1 MAARSPLPGKP
12 ARSRRAKSGPEAHA
26 EAPSGPPN
34 VDSEPVVVEA
44 SAEDGAPEPEL
55 LEAEVLDAHFVEDV
69 EVVPALDEEAEVDAD
84 VDVDVDELGD
94 LEIDGG
100 DSGPSLPLLPATD
113 HAALLPSDAL
123 TRYLAEIRAYPILSR
138 EEEHAT
144 ALRYFHDGDAD
155 AAVKLITSNLRL
167 VVVVAREYQRAFHN
181 LLDLIQEGNVGLLEA
196 VKQFD
201 PYRGVRFPSYAVWW
215 VRAYVI
221 RYVMNNFRL
230 VKVGTT
236 QAQRRLFFNL
246 KKEKARL
253 EALGFQP
260 SARQIAESLG
270 VKEKEVIEM
279 DQRLATASEVS
290 VETPLGHDSGA
301 GTMLDLLPAPGG
313 DAEDEVSAG
322 EFYAL
327 MKGKLGEFGATLK
340 GREAE
345 IFRERLVAEDPLT
358 LQELGDRYGVSRER
372 VRQMEAGVKK
382 KLREYLVSQVRDLDR
397 DMVR

>member
-1 MAARSPLPGKP
+1 MAARKP
-12 ARSRRAKSGPEAHA
+12 ASTKNPATKKGRASSPVPSAHDADTEAAAPKSRVA
-26 EAPSGPPN
+26 APPHPADLTSHTPT
-34 VDSEPVVVEA
+34 VEPDTELVEL
-44 SAEDGAPEPEL
+44 EPEV
-55 LEAEVLDAHFVEDV
+55 LEAEVLDAHFGD
-69 EVVPALDEEAEVDAD
+69 EVSP
-84 VDVDVDELGD
+84 
-94 LEIDGG
+94 DGG
-100 DSGPSLPLLPATD
+100 DEVEVSSGDEALPVRVSPDHTALAPTDSL
-113 HAALLPSDAL
+113 S
-123 TRYLAEIRAYPILSR
+123 RYLSEIRSYPVLSR
-138 EEEHAT
+138 EEEHEI
-144 ALRYFHDGDAD
+144 ALRYFHHQDAD
-155 AAVKLITSNLRL
+155 AAVKLVTANLRL
-167 VVVVAREYQRAFHN
+167 VVIVAREYQRAFHN

-215 VRAYVI
+215 IRAYVI

-253 EALGFQP
+253 EALGFTP
-260 SARQIAESLG
+260 SAKQIAETLG

-279 DQRLATASEVS
+279 DQRLATSSEVS

-301 GTMLDLLPAPGG
+301 GTMLDLLPAPGHS
-313 DAEDEVSAG
+313 AEEDVSEG

-327 MKGKLGEFGATLK
+327 MKEKIEEFGSGLK

-345 IFRERLVAEDPLT
+345 IYRERLVAEEPLT

-382 KLREYLVSQVRDLDR
+382 KLREYLVSEVRDLR
-397 DMVR
+397 EDMVR

>member
-1 MAARSPLPGKP
+1 PKSQP
-12 ARSRRAKSGPEAHA
+12 AEPDVELEA
-26 EAPSGPPN
+26 
-34 VDSEPVVVEA
+34 
-44 SAEDGAPEPEL
+44 EPEV
-55 LEAEVLDAHFVEDV
+55 LEAEVLDAHFGDEVAPEDDEAEEVEISGDQALP
-69 EVVPALDEEAEVDAD
+69 VPAKPEHNALAPT
-84 VDVDVDELGD
+84 
-94 LEIDGG
+94 
-100 DSGPSLPLLPATD
+100 DSLS
-113 HAALLPSDAL
+113 
-123 TRYLAEIRAYPILSR
+123 RYLAEIRSYPILSR
-138 EEEHAT
+138 EEEHEI
-144 ALRYFHDGDAD
+144 ALRYFHHGDAD
-155 AAVKLITSNLRL
+155 AAVRLVTANLRL
-167 VVVVAREYQRAFHN
+167 VVIVAREYQRAFHN

-215 VRAYVI
+215 IRAYVI

-253 EALGFQP
+253 EALGFTP
-260 SARQIAESLG
+260 SAKQIAEVLG

-279 DQRLATASEVS
+279 DQRLGNSSEVS
-290 VETPLGHDSGA
+290 VETPLGHDGGA
-301 GTMLDLLPAPGG
+301 GTMLDLLPAPGRSTE
-313 DAEDEVSAG
+313 EDVSEG

-327 MKGKLGEFGATLK
+327 MKEKIEEFGSALK

-345 IFRERLVAEDPLT
+345 IYRERLVAEEPLT

-372 VRQMEAGVKK
+372 VRQMEAAVKK
-382 KLREYLVSQVRDLDR
+382 KLREYLVSQVRDLDQ

>member
-1 MAARSPLPGKP
+1 MAARKPSSSPKAAPKKGSRAAAPTPG
-12 ARSRRAKSGPEAHA
+12 AGDTPEA
-26 EAPSGPPN
+26 
-34 VDSEPVVVEA
+34 
-44 SAEDGAPEPEL
+44 EPEV
-55 LEAEVLDAHFVEDV
+55 LEAEVLDAHFGDAVAPDEADGDAEAIDV
-69 EVVPALDEEAEVDAD
+69 EVDVEVDSDDVLEPSSADDALPVPAAARVEHA
-84 VDVDVDELGD
+84 
-94 LEIDGG
+94 
-100 DSGPSLPLLPATD
+100 SLA
-113 HAALLPSDAL
+113 PSDAL
-123 TRYLAEIRAYPILSR
+123 TRYLSEIRSYSVLTR
-138 EEEHAT
+138 EEEHEI
-144 ALRYFHDGDAD
+144 ALRYFHDQDKDAGVRLVT
-155 AAVKLITSNLRL
+155 ANLRL
-167 VVVVAREYQRAFHN
+167 VVIVAREYQRAFHN

-215 VRAYVI
+215 IRAYVI

-253 EALGFQP
+253 EALGFTP
-260 SARQIAESLG
+260 SAKQIADALG

-279 DQRLATASEVS
+279 DQRLATSSEVS

-301 GTMLDLLPAPGG
+301 GTMLDLLPSPGAS
-313 DAEDEVSAG
+313 AEDDVSDG

-327 MKGKLGEFGATLK
+327 MKEKLEEFGSALK

-345 IFRERLVAEDPLT
+345 IYRERLVAEDPLT

-372 VRQMEAGVKK
+372 VRQMEAAVKK
-382 KLREYLVSQVRDLDR
+382 KLREYLVSQVRDLDE

>member
-1 MAARSPLPGKP
+1 MRKERASPKARKPRAAR
-12 ARSRRAKSGPEAHA
+12 AAKSEP
-26 EAPSGPPN
+26 APK
-34 VDSEPVVVEA
+34 SEGGDDA
-44 SAEDGAPEPEL
+44 SSPSEQTEGESLEPEV
-55 LEAEVLDAHFVEDV
+55 LEAEILEADFADEPEEEV
-69 EVVPALDEEAEVDAD
+69 EVRASDDPLPIPAAPGALAPT
-84 VDVDVDELGD
+84 
-94 LEIDGG
+94 
-100 DSGPSLPLLPATD
+100 DSLS
-113 HAALLPSDAL
+113 
-123 TRYLAEIRAYPILSR
+123 RYLSEIRAYPILSR
-138 EEEHAT
+138 EEEHEI
-144 ALRYFHDGDAD
+144 ALRYFQDKDPN
-155 AAVKLITSNLRL
+155 AAMRLVTANLRL

-215 VRAYVI
+215 IRAYVI

-253 EALGFQP
+253 EALGFTP
-260 SARQIAESLG
+260 SAKQIAEQLG

-279 DQRLATASEVS
+279 DQRLATSSEVS
-290 VETPLGHDSGA
+290 VETPLGHESG
-301 GTMLDLLPAPGG
+301 GTVLDLLPAPGHS
-313 DAEDEVSAG
+313 AEETVSEG

-327 MKGKLGEFGATLK
+327 MKEKIEEFGSRLK

-345 IFRERLVAEDPLT
+345 IYRERLIAEDPLT

-372 VRQMEAGVKK
+372 VRQMEAAVKK
-382 KLREYLVSQVRDLDR
+382 KLREFLVSQVRDLDE